1 MSAAGPTGIRAARE
15 GEKIPDLLISTV
27 KQHAGGRRP
36 CHGLRSPDRPCIE
49 GTWRWRN
56 DMPPVIG
63 LELAIAA
70 LAGLLLAPIAQYA
83 GFGRNAFDNN
93 VLNIMLWYAFR
104 GEPCESMF

>member
-1 MSAAGPTGIRAARE
+1 
-15 GEKIPDLLISTV
+15 
-27 KQHAGGRRP
+27 
-36 CHGLRSPDRPCIE
+36 
-49 GTWRWRN
+49 
-56 DMPPVIG
+56 MPPVIG